1 MKCAEL
7 SPAPLHSVH
16 RKKKGR
22 LHEQS
27 TLLPDH
33 AASLGHK
40 RDFSR
45 APQKVTNGTSW
56 EEFISPQG
64 ASYVRASGLGGPGGL
79 SVPWMPHLING
90 PGQNQVGA
98 VVYYLS
104 QGRLDRE
111 KKKTPLYTFASKCSP
126 AFYSSTAFV
135 SLRALLSSLY
145 KSGSG
150 ICICPRRRYTIS
162 RLS

>member
-7 SPAPLHSVH
+7 SPVPLHSVH
-16 RKKKGR
+16 WKRKGSLR
-22 LHEQS
+22 EQS

-45 APQKVTNGTSW
+45 APQKETNGTSW
-56 EEFISPQG
+56 EEFMSPQG
-64 ASYVRASGLGGPGGL
+64 ASHIRASDLGGPGWL
-79 SVPWMPHLING
+79 SVPWMPHLINS

-111 KKKTPLYTFASKCSP
+111 KKNT
-126 AFYSSTAFV
+126 SS
-135 SLRALLSSLY
+135 Y
-145 KSGSG
+145 
-150 ICICPRRRYTIS
+150 ICIKM
-162 RLS
+162 LSNFLLQRCLC